1 MERIDELIN
10 KRYHAM
16 TLLLKKTTEKG
27 YEFKYVESYVEKI
40 THKETPE
47 RCKESHKIEVIDN
60 HVMFYTP
67 KFVRA
72 YSIHSD
78 DPNVKEVVKA
88 IRIVEEDETHKQE
101 KANHN

>member
-1 MERIDELIN
+1 
-10 KRYHAM
+10 M

-27 YEFKYVESYVEKI
+27 YEFKYVESFVEKI

-47 RCKESHKIEVIDN
+47 LCKESHKIEVVDN

-67 KFVRA
+67 KVIRA
-72 YSIHSD
+72 YSLTSS

-88 IRIVEEDETHKQE
+88 IRIVEEEDVHKQT

>member
-1 MERIDELIN
+1 MGRVNEFIN
-10 KRYHAM
+10 KRYHEM
-16 TLLLKKTTEKG
+16 TLLVKKTTDKG
-27 YEFKYVESYVEKI
+27 YEFKYVESFVEKI

-47 RCKESHKIEVIDN
+47 LCKESHKIEVIDS

-67 KFVRA
+67 KFIRT
-72 YSIHSD
+72 YSLTSS

-88 IRIVEEDETHKQE
+88 IKIVEEDEIHKQE

>member
-1 MERIDELIN
+1 MGRVNEFIN
-10 KRYHAM
+10 KRYHEM
-16 TLLLKKTTEKG
+16 TLLLKKTTDKG
-27 YEFKYVESYVEKI
+27 YEFKYVESFVEKI

-47 RCKESHKIEVIDN
+47 LCKESHKIEVIDS

-67 KFVRA
+67 KFIRA
-72 YSIHSD
+72 YSLTSS

-88 IRIVEEDETHKQE
+88 IKIVEEDEIHKQE

>member
-27 YEFKYVESYVEKI
+27 YEFKYVESFVEKI

-47 RCKESHKIEVIDN
+47 LCKESHKIEVIDS

-67 KFVRA
+67 KFIRA

-88 IRIVEEDETHKQE
+88 IKIVEEENVHKQE
-101 KANHN
+101 KTSNN